1 MSYIVPR
8 EKPNRCTN
16 CIYMDRITYDCKLM
30 YGDDYPDFETQYN
43 NCPLIEIPTP
53 HGRLIDADKLLE
65 KAYWDYN
72 EATHDYNNFKIVST
86 YEIADTPTVIEAEGS
101 EE

>member
-8 EKPNRCTN
+8 DKPDRCTN

-43 NCPLIEIPTP
+43 NCPLIEVELVEQEEAIIPLNMLGGYLRKVT
-53 HGRLIDADKLLE
+53 
-65 KAYWDYN
+65 
-72 EATHDYNNFKIVST
+72 T
-86 YEIADTPTVIEAEGS
+86 
-101 EE
+101 